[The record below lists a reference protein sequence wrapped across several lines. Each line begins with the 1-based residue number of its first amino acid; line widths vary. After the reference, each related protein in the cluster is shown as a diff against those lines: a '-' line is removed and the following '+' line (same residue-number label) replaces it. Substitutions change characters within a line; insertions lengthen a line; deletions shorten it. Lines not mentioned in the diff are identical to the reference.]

1 MMTNFQTIQN
11 FAFKSGM
18 QSVLRNLTGFLLQS
32 TVKVFPPVESLKSQL
47 LQQITFNKLAENH
60 AHADPAVWHEYLFMR

>member
-1 MMTNFQTIQN
+1 
-11 FAFKSGM
+11 
-18 QSVLRNLTGFLLQS
+18 
-32 TVKVFPPVESLKSQL
+32 VKVFPPVESLKSQL